1 MNTAGDELSKPW
13 LKNYPAGVPQQI
25 DISRYNSLLDLF
37 SESFA
42 RFSQRKAYQYFGKS
56 LTFGELDLASED
68 FAAYL
73 QSLGF
78 ERGARVA
85 IMLPNVLQY
94 PLAMLGIL
102 RAGFVVV
109 NINPLYTAREL
120 EYQLRDSGASALI
133 ILENFAHVYQSIKAQ
148 VQIKEVIVTSIGE
161 QIGIKGMVIDFVL
174 RHIKK
179 VVPAWHLEGSIAFKT
194 ALHIGA
200 KQQLQAVQILPTDIA
215 FLQYTGGTTGVSKGA
230 VLSHQNILANVMQ
243 VDVWLEPA
251 LTLKTPAGAKVGKGD
266 QLVFLCALPLYHI
279 FALTACAL
287 VGIQRGALNILVPN
301 PKDIPSFI
309 QLLAKNPSI
318 HLFPAVNT
326 LLAALLRHPNFVKLK
341 FPNLLVTIGG
351 GMAVQK
357 TIADQW
363 QRLTGVPV
371 AEGYGLSETAPVV
384 CVNTPL
390 INEFTGHIG
399 LPLPSTE
406 VKIIGED
413 ELPVAVGEA
422 GEICIR
428 GPQVMTGYWNRPK
441 DTRDVMTADG
451 FFKSGD
457 IGTMNADGY
466 VKIIDRKKDMIIV
479 SGFKVY
485 PNEIEELLM
494 QVDGVMECAVIGV
507 PDEETG
513 EAVKL
518 FVVRDST
525 AKVTENL
532 PVELKENL
540 KGNLKENLTEESIQ
554 NFCKTQLTNYKRP
567 KYIVFKESLP
577 KTNLGKILRRELRE
591 SI

>member
-1 MNTAGDELSKPW
+1 MNTAGDELNKPW

-42 RFSQRKAYQYFGKS
+42 RFSQRKAYQYFGKA
-56 LTFGELDLASED
+56 LTFSELDQASQD

-73 QSLGF
+73 QSLDL

-94 PLAMLGIL
+94 PIAMLGIL

-120 EYQLRDSGASALI
+120 AYQLQDSGASALI
-133 ILENFAHVYQSIKAQ
+133 ILENFAHVYESIHAQ
-148 VQIKEVIVTSIGE
+148 MQLKQVIVTSIGE
-161 QIGIKGMVIDFVL
+161 QIGIKGWAIDFVL
-174 RHIKK
+174 RHVKK
-179 VVPAWHLEGSIAFKT
+179 VVPTWHLEGSISFKS

-200 KQQLQAVQILPTDIA
+200 KKQLQAVQILPTDIA

-230 VLSHQNILANVMQ
+230 VLSHQNILANVLQ

-251 LTLKTPAGAKVGKGD
+251 LTLKTPAGTTVGKDD

-301 PKDIPSFI
+301 PKDIAGFI

-318 HLFPAVNT
+318 HLFPVVNT
-326 LLAALLRHPNFVKLK
+326 LLAALLRHPNFAKLQ

-357 TIADQW
+357 TVADLW
-363 QRLTGVPV
+363 QQMTGVPV

-406 VKIIGED
+406 IQIRGED
-413 ELPVAVGEA
+413 GLPTALGEP

-428 GPQVMTGYWNRPK
+428 GPQVMTGYWNRPQ
-441 DTRDVMTADG
+441 DTREALTADG

-457 IGTMNADGY
+457 IGTMTEDGY

-485 PNEIEELLM
+485 PNEIEVLLM
-494 QVDGVMECAVIGV
+494 QLDGVMECAVIGV

-518 FVVRDST
+518 FVVQD
-525 AKVTENL
+525 VTTTPSENL
-532 PVELKENL
+532 SIEPR
-540 KGNLKENLTEESIQ
+540 GNLTTERIQ

-591 SI
+591 

>member
-1 MNTAGDELSKPW
+1 MNTAGDAINKPW

-42 RFSQRKAYQYFGKS
+42 RFSQRKAYQYFGKA
-56 LTFGELDLASED
+56 LTFSELDQASQE

-73 QSLGF
+73 QSLGL

-94 PLAMLGIL
+94 PITMLGIL

-120 EYQLRDSGASALI
+120 AYQLQDSGASALI
-133 ILENFAHVYQSIKAQ
+133 ILENFAHVYESIHAQ
-148 VQIKEVIVTSIGE
+148 MQLKQVIVTSIGE
-161 QIGIKGMVIDFVL
+161 QIGIKGWAIDFVL
-174 RHIKK
+174 RHVKK
-179 VVPAWHLEGSIAFKT
+179 VVPAWHLEGSISFKS

-200 KQQLQAVQILPTDIA
+200 KKQLQAVQILPTDIA

-230 VLSHQNILANVMQ
+230 VLSHQNILANVLQ

-251 LTLKTPAGAKVGKGD
+251 LTLKTPAGTTVAKDD

-301 PKDIPSFI
+301 PKDISGFI

-318 HLFPAVNT
+318 HLFPVVNT
-326 LLAALLRHPNFVKLK
+326 LLAALLRHPNFAKLQ

-357 TIADQW
+357 TVADLW
-363 QRLTGVPV
+363 QQMTGVPV

-390 INEFTGHIG
+390 IKEFTGHIG

-406 VKIIGED
+406 IQIRGED
-413 ELPVAVGEA
+413 GLPTALGEP

-428 GPQVMTGYWNRPK
+428 GPQVMIGYWNRPQ
-441 DTRDVMTADG
+441 DTREALTADG

-457 IGTMNADGY
+457 IGTMNEDGY

-485 PNEIEELLM
+485 PNEIEALLM
-494 QVDGVMECAVIGV
+494 QLDGVMECAVIGV

-518 FVVRDST
+518 FVVQDATMTPS
-525 AKVTENL
+525 KNL
-532 PVELKENL
+532 SVEPR
-540 KGNLKENLTEESIQ
+540 GNLTTEQIQ
-554 NFCKTQLTNYKRP
+554 NFCKAQLTNYKRP

-591 SI
+591 

>member
-1 MNTAGDELSKPW
+1 MNTAGDELNKPW
-13 LKNYPAGVPQQI
+13 LKNYPAGVPQEI

-42 RFSQRKAYQYFGKS
+42 RFSQRKAYQYFGKA
-56 LTFGELDLASED
+56 LTFSELDQASQD

-73 QSLGF
+73 QSLGL

-94 PLAMLGIL
+94 PIAMLGIL

-120 EYQLRDSGASALI
+120 AYQLQDSGASALI
-133 ILENFAHVYQSIKAQ
+133 ILENFAHVYESIRAQ
-148 VQIKEVIVTSIGE
+148 MQLKQVIVTSIGE
-161 QIGIKGMVIDFVL
+161 QIGIKGRAIDFVL
-174 RHIKK
+174 RHVKK
-179 VVPAWHLEGSIAFKT
+179 VIPAWHLEGSIAFKS
-194 ALHIGA
+194 ALHIGT
-200 KQQLQAVQILPTDIA
+200 KKQLQAVQILPTDIA

-230 VLSHQNILANVMQ
+230 VLSHQNILANVLQ

-251 LTLKTPAGAKVGKGD
+251 LTLKTPAGATVSKDD

-301 PKDIPSFI
+301 PKDIAGFI

-318 HLFPAVNT
+318 HLFPVVNT
-326 LLAALLRHPNFVKLK
+326 LLAALLRHPNFAKLQ

-357 TIADQW
+357 TVADLW
-363 QRLTGVPV
+363 QQMTGVPV

-406 VKIIGED
+406 IQIRGED
-413 ELPVAVGEA
+413 GLPTALGEP

-428 GPQVMTGYWNRPK
+428 GPQVMTGYWNRPQ
-441 DTRDVMTADG
+441 DTREALTADG

-457 IGTMNADGY
+457 IGTMNEDGY

-485 PNEIEELLM
+485 PNEIEALLM
-494 QVDGVMECAVIGV
+494 QLDGVVECAVIGV

-518 FVVRDST
+518 FVVQDAT
-525 AKVTENL
+525 VTPSENL
-532 PVELKENL
+532 SVEPR
-540 KGNLKENLTEESIQ
+540 GNLTTEQIQ
-554 NFCKTQLTNYKRP
+554 NFCKAQLTNYKRP

-591 SI
+591 

>member
-1 MNTAGDELSKPW
+1 MNSAGDELNKPW

-42 RFSQRKAYQYFGKS
+42 RFSQRKAYQYFGKA
-56 LTFGELDLASED
+56 LTFSELDQASQD

-73 QSLGF
+73 QSLDL

-94 PLAMLGIL
+94 PIAMLGIL

-120 EYQLRDSGASALI
+120 AYQLQDSGASALI
-133 ILENFAHVYQSIKAQ
+133 ILENFAHVYESIHAQ
-148 VQIKEVIVTSIGE
+148 MQLKQVIVTSIGE
-161 QIGIKGMVIDFVL
+161 QIGIKGWAIDFVL
-174 RHIKK
+174 RHVKK
-179 VVPAWHLEGSIAFKT
+179 VVPTWHLEGSISFKS
-194 ALHIGA
+194 ALHIGT
-200 KQQLQAVQILPTDIA
+200 KKQLQAVQILPTDIP

-230 VLSHQNILANVMQ
+230 VLSHQNILANVLQ

-251 LTLKTPAGAKVGKGD
+251 LTLKTPAGTTVGKDD

-301 PKDIPSFI
+301 PKDIAGFI

-318 HLFPAVNT
+318 HLFPVVNT
-326 LLAALLRHPNFVKLK
+326 LLAALLRHPNFAKLQ

-357 TIADQW
+357 TAADLW
-363 QRLTGVPV
+363 QQMTGVPV

-406 VKIIGED
+406 IQIRGED
-413 ELPVAVGEA
+413 GLPTALGEP

-428 GPQVMTGYWNRPK
+428 GPQVMTGYWNRPQ
-441 DTRDVMTADG
+441 DTREALTADG

-457 IGTMNADGY
+457 IGTMNEDGY

-485 PNEIEELLM
+485 PNEIEALLM
-494 QVDGVMECAVIGV
+494 QLDGVMECAVIGV

-518 FVVRDST
+518 FVVQDMTTTPS
-525 AKVTENL
+525 ENL
-532 PVELKENL
+532 SIEHR
-540 KGNLKENLTEESIQ
+540 GNLTTERIQ
-554 NFCKTQLTNYKRP
+554 NFCKAQLTNYKRP
-567 KYIVFKESLP
+567 KYIEFKESLP
-577 KTNLGKILRRELRE
+577 KTNLGKILRSEIRE
-591 SI
+591 